1 MEGLQLV
8 DFTNLEQH
16 FRNFFGFREFRGI
29 KLKGVAFVEFEDELK
44 ATHCLNEL
52 NGTEFEGV
60 TL

>member
-1 MEGLQLV
+1 MV

-16 FRNFFGFREFRGI
+16 FRNFYGFKEFRGI

-52 NGTEFEGV
+52 NGTEFEGI